1 MSAVRVHCRF
11 DGQDACVEVNTTFT
25 SAYDPL
31 VRSHGHHRLA
41 PRSAFDDHLVGVR
54 LLNDSAVIHF
64 DPCRI
69 IRIATVLDVC
79 TTNDGGDNKTINDP

>member
-1 MSAVRVHCRF
+1 VWVHCWF
-11 DGQDACVEVNTTFT
+11 DGRDAYVEVNTTVA

-31 VRSHGHHRLA
+31 VQSHGHCHLA
-41 PRSAFDDHLVGVR
+41 PQSAFDDHLVSVR

-64 DPCRI
+64 DPYHI

-79 TTNDGGDNKTINDP
+79 ATNGGGDNKTINDL